1 MIEPVFII
9 KFKFKKL
16 EFFKRVEIKIIA
28 EKTKPKTKLTTN
40 SFLWKNCKTKQFD
53 IKMLTQAHAKVRFGI
68 QFIGSLKNVNVAER
82 IANKVNKVAN
92 ETTKKISIRLD
103 VFLKFKL

>member
-1 MIEPVFII
+1 
-9 KFKFKKL
+9 
-16 EFFKRVEIKIIA
+16 
-28 EKTKPKTKLTTN
+28 
-40 SFLWKNCKTKQFD
+40 
-53 IKMLTQAHAKVRFGI
+53 MLTQAHAKVIFGI

-92 ETTKKISIRLD
+92 ETTKNISIRLD

>member
-1 MIEPVFII
+1 
-9 KFKFKKL
+9 
-16 EFFKRVEIKIIA
+16 
-28 EKTKPKTKLTTN
+28 
-40 SFLWKNCKTKQFD
+40 
-53 IKMLTQAHAKVRFGI
+53 MLTQAHARARFGI